1 MKKKVISALLAST
14 MIVSLVACGSTG
26 GDSSDAS
33 SKGSGT
39 TATSTA
45 GGDDAATAESGSG
58 SGYSAASADWIESST
73 LEDDAVPEEDDDRA
87 FDKFD
92 DVVEVHYGY
101 QLAPKDTTLPD
112 GDSVDN
118 NQYTRYLLDN
128 YNIKVVCDWTAGNTA
143 DFQQKVSLA
152 IASAS
157 LPDAVIA
164 PTRNY
169 LVQAARADLLA
180 DLWPELN
187 QYASKQVK
195 EIIETTEGRAINNA
209 TVDGTFCALPNVSV
223 DTDGVYLYFIRQ
235 DWLDKLGLEVPKTV
249 DELGEVAQKFKDA
262 GLSPDYSIA
271 GSDIGG
277 RTYSNFMNS
286 SNNGYGFDA
295 VYQAFNATPGYFL
308 KDDSGELYWGTTTDE
323 MKEALTTLHDW
334 YEKGLINPE
343 VGTTT
348 NGDNAN
354 NVKNGT
360 CGIFMGP
367 WWSLGYGNPDS
378 FRNDN
383 NANWQAYPLYTNDG
397 EWNIHMKDVGTTYTM
412 VNKNASDD
420 VKKAIVIMN
429 NVLVRDESTFD
440 TSVAIGWYPLRNTMA
455 ATDECEYEYDALMG
469 ILKGE
474 SSADDYQQGGSKFN
488 GLYKNLAN
496 DAATLSEVISSDYD
510 GSRDLAVTDM
520 DVNTNNG
527 QFNRFY
533 ALLIGDRPYATL
545 EPDHKIYSELY
556 YTIDGMDTY
565 WTQISDLEDKSVLQ
579 FITGAKSLDE
589 WDQFCTDWHVQGG
602 DQILELV
609 KDYLAE

>member
-58 SGYSAASADWIESST
+58 SGDSAASADWIESST
-73 LEDDAVPEEDDDRA
+73 LEDDAVPGENDDRA
-87 FDKFD
+87 FEKFD
-92 DVVEVHYGY
+92 HVVEVHYGY
-101 QLAPKDTTLPD
+101 QIDLKDTTLPD

-180 DLWPELN
+180 DLWPEFN

-271 GSDIGG
+271 GIDNGG